1 MTEFNPNAYV
11 KIIDVLD
18 AIQNS
23 THPAFSKFVND
34 SWEAHVLGVVA
45 SVKPEDVIPAEK
57 CKTCEMR
64 NKE

>member
-1 MTEFNPNAYV
+1 MTEFNPNSYV
-11 KIIDVLD
+11 KMINVLD

-45 SVKPEDVIPAEK
+45 SVKPEDVIPADK
-57 CKTCEMR
+57 CKTCQLR
-64 NKE
+64 NNE

>member
-1 MTEFNPNAYV
+1 MTEFNPNSYV
-11 KIIDVLD
+11 KMINVLD

-45 SVKPEDVIPAEK
+45 SVKPEDVIPADK
-57 CKTCEMR
+57 CKTCQMR
-64 NKE
+64 TNK